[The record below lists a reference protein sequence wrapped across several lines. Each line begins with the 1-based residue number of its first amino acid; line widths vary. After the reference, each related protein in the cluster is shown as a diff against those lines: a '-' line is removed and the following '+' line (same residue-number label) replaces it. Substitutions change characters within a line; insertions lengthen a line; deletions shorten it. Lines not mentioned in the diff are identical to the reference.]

1 VKGKLQGIWRGVS
14 LALFSGWLGLVLALG
29 GLGMGR
35 FISLA
40 GRELDP
46 PDFGTYLLASRLL
59 EASPA
64 DLYDTAALT
73 SLVSD
78 EGPRQAYVYIYPP
91 FVAGALRPLAS
102 LPYRQAVTAWLVLNG
117 LCLVSAVV
125 VLLILTGWPGG
136 QVGALLALA
145 LLLLF
150 TPAQEAILLGQVSPI
165 LLLLGVLALLLID
178 RSQGATHDF
187 AGGILLG
194 VATLIKVFPALL
206 LVHSLLRGRWRVVLG
221 GALGGAACIVAG
233 VFLGGGWANTW
244 TYFSEVLPSR
254 YSGSFVFVHLGNQSL
269 TASFLRPM
277 GDQPLVRTLGLG
289 AALAVFVVTWLVPF
303 FRRRTH
309 FVREFALI
317 SMLPLLALSA
327 VYSHLYVL
335 ILLPAA
341 VLVQSWM
348 EGERRLLGPLLLSYL
363 LLIVNSYS
371 EWIGLRVAT
380 WVPFGLV
387 GTLILWGA
395 LLHQVGRGHHDV
407 PAIPRESEP

>member
-1 VKGKLQGIWRGVS
+1 VRSELQRTWRVVD

-29 GLGMGR
+29 GVGLGR

-40 GRELDP
+40 GRELDA

-59 EASPA
+59 QASPA
-64 DLYDTAALT
+64 DLYNDAYLK
-73 SLVSD
+73 SLVSE
-78 EGPRQAYVYIYPP
+78 EGPRLAYEYVYPP

-102 LPYRQAVTAWLVLNG
+102 LPYHQAVAAWLVLNG
-117 LCLVSAVV
+117 LCLVGGLAG
-125 VLLILTGWPGG
+125 LLFLTGCPGG
-136 QVGALLALA
+136 QVGALAALA

-165 LLLLGVLALLLID
+165 LLLLTALALLLVD
-178 RSQGATHDF
+178 RSEAPMHDLT
-187 AGGILLG
+187 GGILLG

-206 LVHSLLRGRWRVVLG
+206 LLHSLVRGRWRVVLG

-244 TYFSEVLPSR
+244 TYFSEVLPFR
-254 YSGSFVFVHLGNQSL
+254 YSRSFVFVHLGNQSL
-269 TASFLRPM
+269 TASFLRPL
-277 GDQPLVRTLGLG
+277 GDQPFARTLGLG
-289 AALAVFVVTWLVPF
+289 AVLAVLLVTWLVPF
-303 FRRRTH
+303 ARRRAG
-309 FVREFALI
+309 FVREYALI

-335 ILLPAA
+335 ILLPMA
-341 VLVQSWM
+341 VLVRDWSK
-348 EGERRLLGPLLLSYL
+348 GERWLLGPLLLSYL

-371 EWIGLRVAT
+371 DWVGLRVAL
-380 WVPFGLV
+380 WVPFGLL

-395 LLHQVGRGHHDV
+395 LLHQVGGRQDGV
-407 PAIPRESEP
+407 REVQRESEP